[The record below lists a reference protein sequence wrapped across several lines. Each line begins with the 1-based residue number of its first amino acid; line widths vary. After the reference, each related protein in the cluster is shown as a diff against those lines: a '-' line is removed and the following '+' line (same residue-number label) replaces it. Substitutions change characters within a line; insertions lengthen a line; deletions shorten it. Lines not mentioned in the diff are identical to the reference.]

1 MSTDPTIEP
10 DTKDWTWVLQR
21 PCPECG
27 VDVGAVPPE
36 EIADRLLANADRWRG
51 VLGRADVASRPE
63 PGVWSALEYACH
75 VRDVHRVFAARVRA
89 MQDNDDPL
97 FASWD
102 QDEAAVQGRYGEQQ
116 PARVA
121 DELATSA
128 AEVASAYG
136 RVEGSAWDRPGRRSN
151 GSLFTTASLG
161 RYHLH
166 DVEHHLV
173 DVAG

>member
-1 MSTDPTIEP
+1 MRTDPTIQP
-10 DTKDWTWVLQR
+10 DTKDWTWVLER

-27 VDVGAVPPE
+27 LDVTALPPDE
-36 EIADRLLANADRWRG
+36 
-51 VLGRADVASRPE
+51 VASRLRANAERWRQVLARVDAARRPK

-75 VRDVHRVFAARVRA
+75 VRDVHRVFGTRVKA
-89 MQDNDDPL
+89 MLEHDDPL
-97 FASWD
+97 FENWD
-102 QDEAAVQGRYGEQQ
+102 QDEAAVQGAYGAQR

-121 DELATSA
+121 DELVAASEDVAT
-128 AEVASAYG
+128 AYA
-136 RVEGSAWDRPGRRSN
+136 RVDGSAWDRPGRRSD
-151 GSLFTTASLG
+151 GSVFTTASLA